1 MHANKVK
8 TYAGDLFPSTAFSQ
22 NLDADKVDRWRNAIL
37 VSANDTGNMR
47 SVAINIVVD
56 FISVFRLVVRS
67 SAAKVRSP
75 ASKEGV
81 RSPNAEGKLARRKLH
96 LNKVERDI
104 SLGKRMQSK
113 CKVKYTP
120 QKGFNKE
127 RQKKSDIRSRKNGG
141 YTNIS

>member
-56 FISVFRLVVRS
+56 FISVFRFVVRS

-81 RSPNAEGKLARRKLH
+81 RSPNAEERLARRKLNF
-96 LNKVERDI
+96 NKVERDI
-104 SLGKRMQSK
+104 SLEKRRLQNK
-113 CKVKYTP
+113 CKVKSTP

-127 RQKKSDIRSRKNGG
+127 RQKKKTRYSQP
-141 YTNIS
+141 